1 MIEVKNISKS
11 YDEIKAIDE
20 ISTNIQEQAVYGL
33 IGTNGAGK
41 STFLRMLCGIM
52 KPDEGEIFI
61 DGLSVYENEESLNT
75 TSTSSKSPTT

>member
-33 IGTNGAGK
+33 IGTNGAGH
-41 STFLRMLCGIM
+41 F
-52 KPDEGEIFI
+52 
-61 DGLSVYENEESLNT
+61 
-75 TSTSSKSPTT
+75 